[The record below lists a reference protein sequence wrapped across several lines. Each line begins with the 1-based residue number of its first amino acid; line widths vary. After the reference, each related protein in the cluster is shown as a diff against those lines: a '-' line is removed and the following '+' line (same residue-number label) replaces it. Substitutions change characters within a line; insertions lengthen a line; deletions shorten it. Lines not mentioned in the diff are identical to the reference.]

1 MVVMVVMVVSGGWWV
16 VGKGGDGSA
25 SSPSAYGA
33 LRYRGGRGFAFEIQ
47 GLEVVGN
54 QGLLIS
60 GKFLYR

>member
-1 MVVMVVMVVSGGWWV
+1 MVVMVVMMVVV
-16 VGKGGDGSA
+16 VGGGGGA
-25 SSPSAYGA
+25 SGPSAYGA

>member
-1 MVVMVVMVVSGGWWV
+1 MVGG
-16 VGKGGDGSA
+16 GGDGGA
-25 SSPSAYGA
+25 SGPSVYGT
-33 LRYRGGRGFAFEIQ
+33 LCYKGGRGFTFEIQ